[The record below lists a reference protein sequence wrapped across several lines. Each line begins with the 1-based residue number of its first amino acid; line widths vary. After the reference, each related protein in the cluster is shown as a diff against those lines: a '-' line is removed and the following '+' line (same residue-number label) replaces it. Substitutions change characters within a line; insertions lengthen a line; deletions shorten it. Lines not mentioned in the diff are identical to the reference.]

1 MIMFRVGKDL
11 ETIFKEEL
19 KKERI
24 LTPMT
29 SAPLFSPACPAG
41 SPRGNVWRRMK
52 KEGGRGESRALEE
65 QG

>member
-24 LTPMT
+24 LTGV
-29 SAPLFSPACPAG
+29 LVQFS
-41 SPRGNVWRRMK
+41 SVH
-52 KEGGRGESRALEE
+52 SLSHV
-65 QG
+65 